1 MSETVT
7 LNGIIIGSYPA
18 AEADKM
24 LTILTKESG
33 KIKAYVRG
41 ARRPKNQLGALC
53 QDFYYCEFSLNPGRD
68 YYYVKDIKVL
78 EFFEHFRTDVEATLY
93 ASYFCELAGY
103 YGRENNDDLELLK
116 LLYQTFRA
124 LGEDSFDKKLIRS
137 IFEIKAIAVNG
148 EFPGFPTAI
157 QLSDSTKYTIQYI
170 VDSTIEK
177 LYTFKVTAEVQN
189 ELEKACLI
197 YCGKLIDRSFKSLE
211 ILNVM
216 C

>member
-1 MSETVT
+1 MADIVFA
-7 LNGIIIGSYPA
+7 NGIIIGSYPA
-18 AEADKM
+18 GEADKM
-24 LTILTKESG
+24 ITILTKESG
-33 KIKAYVRG
+33 KIKAFVRG
-41 ARRPKNQLGALC
+41 ARRPKNQLGALS
-53 QDFYYCEFSLNPGRD
+53 QELYYCEFSLNPGRD

-78 EFFEHFRTDVEATLY
+78 DFFEKLRGDVEATLY
-93 ASYFCELAGY
+93 ASYFCEIAQY
-103 YGRENNDDLELLK
+103 YGRENNDDLEMLK

-124 LGEDSFDKKLIRS
+124 LSEPSFDKKLIRS
-137 IFEIKAIAVNG
+137 IYEIKAIAVNG
-148 EFPGFPTAI
+148 EFPGFPTAV

-177 LYTFKVTAEVQN
+177 LYTFKVSSDVQN

-197 YCGKLIDRSFKSLE
+197 YCNKLIDKTFKSLE